1 MEVVSLALLKDDKI
15 LVVRDREKDFWT
27 LPGGKI
33 ERKKKEIGDGRIVES
48 KETKIEALKREAKE
62 EIPLVNWKNLN
73 YYDEF
78 FGVTPH
84 GRQCIVIYVFYA
96 EYSGGSIEPHS
107 EITGSKWIDKEE
119 AKLKTTQS
127 TQNIINSIYVDLSKT
142 N

>member
-1 MEVVSLALLKDDKI
+1 MEVVCLALLKDDRI
-15 LVVRDREKDFWT
+15 LVVRDRERDFWT

-33 ERKKKEIGDGRIVES
+33 DKKSKRAKDGSIIEV
-48 KETKIEALKREAKE
+48 KETKLEALKREARE

-84 GRQCIVIYVFYA
+84 GRRCIVIYVFYA
-96 EYSGGSIEPHS
+96 EYDGGSIKPHS
-107 EITGSKWIDKEE
+107 EITGSRWIDKEE
-119 AKLKTTQS
+119 SNLKTTQS
-127 TQNIINSIYVDLSKT
+127 TQNIINSIYVDLSKA